1 MTEVGVLLSAPQ
13 LSSLFQDFQ
22 GFKNFKRITR
32 TGGKTAGETAD
43 CIQTRQQQMRFG
55 PKESNKETLECFT
68 VIFTSCYIKILA
80 VRCNIRIWNERKEQ
94 RSSSATEIEHEIPKN
109 IWGYHSCFN
118 STHISCWFF
127 YICTCVEE

>member
-1 MTEVGVLLSAPQ
+1 
-13 LSSLFQDFQ
+13 
-22 GFKNFKRITR
+22 
-32 TGGKTAGETAD
+32 
-43 CIQTRQQQMRFG
+43 MRFG
-55 PKESNKETLECFT
+55 PKESNKETLERFT

-109 IWGYHSCFN
+109 IWGYHSFFN
-118 STHISCWFF
+118 STRISCWFF

>member
-55 PKESNKETLECFT
+55 PKESNKETLERFT

-80 VRCNIRIWNERKEQ
+80 VRCNIRI
-94 RSSSATEIEHEIPKN
+94 
-109 IWGYHSCFN
+109 
-118 STHISCWFF
+118 
-127 YICTCVEE
+127 